1 MWWVAAMGAAKGFLG
16 GLAGR
21 EQAKLEQFMAKS
33 QNKARVAAN
42 EAGAARGALARW
54 VQSVNNNQHLRAT
67 AEAMEANAVNT
78 ARTLDSMA
86 KGNFSESIR
95 ASEEAGMMAAS
106 QAFAG
111 IGGSVTDQVAAATSI
126 RQGLMQQDRDRL
138 VGTVAYDSARRQGA
152 IASQMAGGLDN
163 SVLIDDL
170 DYRIDSAASPKS
182 HWHNMAV
189 GALNAMADS
198 YTGWQR
204 VKSQSNA
211 QVEIPEGTIMDN
223 PTKKSTFS
231 WSPKPSSW
239 DSSYFM

>member
-1 MWWVAAMGAAKGFLG
+1 MWWMAAIGAAKGFLG

-21 EQAKLEQFMAKS
+21 EKAKLEQFKAKS
-33 QNKARVAAN
+33 QNQARAAAN
-42 EAGAARGALARW
+42 EASAAQGSLARW
-54 VQSVNNNQHLRAT
+54 TQSINNNQHLRAT

-78 ARTLDSMA
+78 ARTLDSMS

-126 RQGLMQQDRDRL
+126 RQGLMQQERDRDI
-138 VGTVAYDSARRQGA
+138 GTVAYDSARRQGA

-163 SVLIDDL
+163 SVLLDDL
-170 DYRIDSAASPKS
+170 DYRIDAAAPPKS
-182 HWHNMAV
+182 HWHNMAI
-189 GALNAMADS
+189 GALNAMS
-198 YTGWQR
+198 EGYTGQQ
-204 VKSQSNA
+204 VTKSPSDTQA
-211 QVEIPEGTIMDN
+211 EIPEGTIMDN

-231 WSPKPSSW
+231 WSPKRSSW

>member
-1 MWWVAAMGAAKGFLG
+1 MWWVAAIGAAKGFLG

-21 EQAKLEQFMAKS
+21 EQAKLERFKAES

-42 EAGAARGALARW
+42 EASAAQGALARW
-54 VQSVNNNQHLRAT
+54 AQSVNNNQHLRAT

-78 ARTLDSMA
+78 ARTLDAMA

-111 IGGSVTDQVAAATSI
+111 IGGSVTDQVAAATTI
-126 RQGLMQQDRDRL
+126 RQGLMEQDRDRL
-138 VGTVAYDSARRQGA
+138 VDTVAYDSARRQGA

-170 DYRIDSAASPKS
+170 DYRIDAAASPKS
-182 HWHNMAV
+182 HWQNMAV
-189 GALNAMADS
+189 GALTSMVDS
-198 YTGWQR
+198 FSGWQQ
-204 VKSQSNA
+204 VKSPSGA
-211 QVEIPEGTIMDN
+211 RVELPEATIMDN

-231 WSPKPSSW
+231 WSPKSNSW

>member
-1 MWWVAAMGAAKGFLG
+1 MWWVAAIGAAKGFFG

-21 EQAKLEQFMAKS
+21 EQAKLEKFKAES
-33 QNKARVAAN
+33 QNKARAAAN
-42 EAGAARGALARW
+42 EASAAQGSLARW
-54 VQSVNNNQHLRAT
+54 AQSVNNNQHLRAT

-126 RQGLMQQDRDRL
+126 RLGLMQQDRDRAID
-138 VGTVAYDSARRQGA
+138 TVAYDSARRQGA

-163 SVLIDDL
+163 SVLLDDL
-170 DYRIDSAASPKS
+170 DYRIDAAASPKS
-182 HWHNMAV
+182 HWQNMAV

-198 YTGWQR
+198 YTGQQET
-204 VKSQSNA
+204 KSPAGTQA
-211 QVEIPEGTIMDN
+211 EIPEGTIMDN
-223 PTKKSTFS
+223 PTKKYTFS
-231 WSPKPSSW
+231 WSPKPTSW
-239 DSSYFM
+239 ESSYFM